1 MKTTHFAAVANG
13 VVYGFG
19 TTSEEATQDA
29 LQFGDDEAD
38 TEMTVVPCTNA
49 AHQYIQDYGFRRG
62 EVIVERSIVRLHGE
76 IV

>member
-13 VVYGFG
+13 VVYGVG

-38 TEMTVVPCTNA
+38 TEMTVLPCTNA
-49 AHQYIQDYGFRRG
+49 AFRYIVDYGFRRG
-62 EVIVERSIVRLHGE
+62 EVVVERSLVRLATE
-76 IV
+76 ES